1 MKYSIFGESH
11 GPAIGVV
18 LEGVPAG
25 LELDLDTIRFD
36 LSRRAPGKNARSTA
50 RKEADEPRILSGVF
64 EGRTTGA
71 PLCAVMENTDTRSKD
86 YSQTRDLARPG
97 ADFLQVPVC
106 PEPPSQTDSIRHQT
120 PHRLPNPSPMFP
132 QWLRKHNIQ

>member
-25 LELDLDTIRFD
+25 LALDLDAVRVD
-36 LSRRAPGKNARSTA
+36 LARRAPGKNALSTA
-50 RKEADEPRILSGVF
+50 RREADEPRILSGVF

-71 PLCAVMENTDTRSKD
+71 PLCAVMDNADVRSGDYEKTD
-86 YSQTRDLARPG
+86 
-97 ADFLQVPVC
+97 
-106 PEPPSQTDSIRHQT
+106 
-120 PHRLPNPSPMFP
+120 
-132 QWLRKHNIQ
+132 RKSVV